1 MFHNELNKQYYLFNH
16 SPKQSLSFD
25 QIVIP
30 LPEWL
35 SKNTCHLEYHR
46 LWYLNTPNLLPS
58 FPLSNKIPMKWG
70 CYHSYQLL
78 FATLSLTPNSP
89 PLWWPFL
96 LKSFFGYSQIYWY
109 TWLLTNTV
117 SYLWHLIVDHQLFKD
132 VNFSCQPQINS
143 NHLRNLTLYTHML
156 TH

>member
-1 MFHNELNKQYYLFNH
+1 MNKQCYLFNH

-35 SKNTCHLEYHR
+35 SKNTCHLEYHK
-46 LWYLNTPNLLPS
+46 LWYLNTPTLLPS

-96 LKSFFGYSQIYWY
+96 LRVFWILKFIDIYGYSQIQSATCD
-109 TWLLTNTV
+109 TWLLTIN
-117 SYLWHLIVDHQLFKD
+117 YLRMQTSPASH
-132 VNFSCQPQINS
+132 
-143 NHLRNLTLYTHML
+143 
-156 TH
+156 